1 MKANRFFEKILY
13 NWPVKVC
20 CLIVAISLY
29 LFHQA
34 SLTEKRSFVIP
45 LTVLEEGAV
54 QHTGDFTS
62 TVTVVVRANTEEIS
76 SVHSNQL
83 TAYVNLNNISKNG
96 EYNLPVKVKVAEE
109 LAGFDPFE
117 IKVKPEYIKIKA
129 EAKDLKFIPL
139 EASIIGE
146 PEHGY
151 EITEVT
157 IEPAYVEATGPE
169 SIIEN
174 TKKIYLDKVDATGL
188 TQKQT
193 FEAPYKNINKLIS
206 IKEQGPFQVTLM
218 IEPKIMERTI
228 NDIEV
233 NVLSLNERF
242 YLKDDILP
250 VWVTLE
256 GTMPVLEDYIPGRR
270 FVTADF
276 SKITEPGEYDIPL
289 NYIIPAY
296 FYLVETSDDIVH
308 VTVLEHLSD
317 EQETVEGEGVV
328 E

>member
-20 CLIVAISLY
+20 CLIVAIALY

-62 TVTVVVRANTEEIS
+62 TVTVAVRANTEEIS

-96 EYNLPVKVKVAEE
+96 EYNLPVKVKVDEE

-129 EAKDLKFIPL
+129 ETKDLKFIPL

-193 FEAPYKNINKLIS
+193 FETQYKSINKLIS

-218 IEPKIMERTI
+218 VEPKIMERTI

-233 NVLSLNERF
+233 TVLALNERF

-296 FYLVETSDDIVH
+296 FYLVESSNDFVH
-308 VTVLEHLSD
+308 VTVLEHLSED
-317 EQETVEGEGVV
+317 KEVNEGEGAG

>member
-20 CLIVAISLY
+20 CLIVAIALY

-45 LTVLEEGAV
+45 LTVVEEGAV

-62 TVTVVVRANTEEIS
+62 NVTVVVRANTEQIS

-83 TAYVNLNNISKNG
+83 TAYINLNNIAKNG
-96 EYNLPVKVKVAEE
+96 EYNLPVKVKVDDE
-109 LAGFDPFE
+109 LMGFDPFE

-129 EAKDLKFIPL
+129 ETKDLKFIPL
-139 EASIIGE
+139 EASVIGE

-151 EITEVT
+151 EVSEIT
-157 IEPAYVEATGPE
+157 IEPAYVEVTGPE

-174 TKKIYLDKVDATGL
+174 TSKIYLDKVDATGL

-193 FEAPYKNINKLIS
+193 FETQYKSVNKLLS
-206 IKEQGPFQVTLM
+206 IKETGPFQVTLM
-218 IEPKIMERTI
+218 VEPRSMIRTI
-228 NDIEV
+228 NDIDV
-233 NVLSLNERF
+233 TVLSLNDKL
-242 YLKDDILP
+242 YLKEDILP

-256 GTMPVLEDYIPGRR
+256 GSMPVLEDYIPGRR

-276 SKITEPGEYDIPL
+276 SSISEPGEYDIQL
-289 NYIIPAY
+289 NYNIPSY
-296 FYLVETSDDIVH
+296 FYLDEYSDDIVH
-308 VTVLEHLSD
+308 VTVMEHLPD
-317 EQETVEGEGVV
+317 EQENNEGAGAVE
-328 E
+328 

>member
-20 CLIVAISLY
+20 CLIAAIALY

-45 LTVLEEGAV
+45 LTVVEEGAV

-83 TAYVNLNNISKNG
+83 TAYVNLNNIAKNG
-96 EYNLPVKVKVAEE
+96 EYNLPVKVKVDDE
-109 LAGFDPFE
+109 LMGFDPFE

-129 EAKDLKFIPL
+129 EAKDLKYIPL
-139 EASIIGE
+139 EASVVGE

-151 EITEVT
+151 EITEIT
-157 IEPAYVEATGPE
+157 IEPAFVEVTGPE
-169 SIIEN
+169 TIIEN

-193 FEAPYKNINKLIS
+193 FETEYKSVNKLIS

-218 IEPKIMERTI
+218 VEPKQMTRTI
-228 NDIEV
+228 EEIEV
-233 NVLSLNERF
+233 TVLGLNEKF

-250 VWVTLE
+250 VQVTLE
-256 GTMPVLEDYIPGRR
+256 GSMPVLEDYIPGRR

-289 NYIIPAY
+289 NYNIPSY
-296 FYLVETSDDIVH
+296 FYLDEFSDETVH
-308 VTVLEHLSD
+308 VTILEHLPD
-317 EQETVEGEGVV
+317 EQENSEGVGAV

>member
-20 CLIVAISLY
+20 CLIIAIALY

-45 LTVLEEGAV
+45 LNVVEEGAV

-62 TVTVVVRANTEEIS
+62 TVTVVVRANTEQIS

-83 TAYVNLNNISKNG
+83 NAYVNLNNITKNG
-96 EYNLPVKVKVAEE
+96 EYNLPVKVKVDDE
-109 LAGFDPFE
+109 LMSFDPFE
-117 IKVKPEYIKIKA
+117 IKVKPEYIKIRA
-129 EAKDLKFIPL
+129 ESKDIKFIPL
-139 EASIIGE
+139 EASVVGE

-151 EITEVT
+151 EVTEVT
-157 IEPAYVEATGPE
+157 IEPAYVEVTGPE

-174 TKKIYLDKVDATGL
+174 TSKIYLDKVDVTGL

-193 FEAPYKNINKLIS
+193 FETQYKSVNKLIS
-206 IKEQGPFQVTLM
+206 IKETGPFQVTLM
-218 IEPKIMERTI
+218 IEPRSMIRTI

-233 NVLSLNERF
+233 TVLSLDEKF
-242 YLKDDILP
+242 YLQDDILP

-256 GTMPVLEDYIPGRR
+256 GSMPVLEDYVPVRR

-276 SKITEPGEYDIPL
+276 SKIKEPGEYDIPL
-289 NYIIPAY
+289 TYNIPSY
-296 FYLVETSDDIVH
+296 FYLEETSDDFIH
-308 VTVLEHLSD
+308 VTVLENLP
-317 EQETVEGEGVV
+317 EENENNEGTGPSE
-328 E
+328 